1 MAEHLMLITTTDS
14 REAADRLAAGVIDA
28 RLAACA
34 QIDGPI
40 SSVYWW
46 EGKATSEEEWR
57 VLFKTSAERYEE
69 LEAHIKAHHDYD
81 VPEIVA
87 TPLTRGSAE
96 YLGWVTEETAGH

>member
-14 REAADRLAAGVIDA
+14 REEADKLAASVINA

-34 QIDGPI
+34 QVDGPI

-46 EGKATSEEEWR
+46 EGEATSDQEWR
-57 VLFKTSAERYEE
+57 LMFKTSAERYEDVE
-69 LEAHIKAHHDYD
+69 EHIKANHSYD

-87 TPLTRGSAE
+87 TPLTEGSAE
-96 YLGWVTEETAGH
+96 YLGWVTRESAK

>member
-14 REAADRLAAGVIDA
+14 REEADKLAASVINA

-34 QIDGPI
+34 QVDGPI

-46 EGKATSEEEWR
+46 EGEATSDQEWR
-57 VLFKTSAERYEE
+57 LMFKTSAERYED
-69 LEAHIKAHHDYD
+69 LEEHIKANHSYD

-96 YLGWVTEETAGH
+96 YLGWVTRESAK